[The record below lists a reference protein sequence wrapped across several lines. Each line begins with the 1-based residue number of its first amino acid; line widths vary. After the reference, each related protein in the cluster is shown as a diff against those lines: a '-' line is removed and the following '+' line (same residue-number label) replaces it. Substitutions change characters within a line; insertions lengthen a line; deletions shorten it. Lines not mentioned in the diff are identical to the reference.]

1 MTYPFEPRGKRC
13 IIGPRT
19 WIMGVLNVTPDSFY
33 DGGKYFP
40 PQKAVERG
48 IELAN
53 QGVDILDI
61 GGESSRPGSERIPEE
76 EELRRVLP
84 VLEALRPRVS
94 CLISIDTMRASVAE
108 AAIKAGADII
118 NDISALRAD
127 PEMVEVAVQSGAGVI
142 LMHMKGTPQT
152 MQLNPVYGDV
162 VKEIYDFLQERMEW
176 AQKKGVLPE
185 KIIVDPGIGF
195 GKRLEDNL
203 RLINELSAFLSLG
216 RPILIGVSRKS
227 FIGQLLNLPPEE
239 RLEGT
244 IASAVISLI
253 RGAAILRVHDALAVK
268 RAVAVTEA
276 ILYEKRLVSPTESVE
291 HVQ

>member
-61 GGESSRPGSERIPEE
+61 GGESSRPGAERIPEE

-108 AAIKAGADII
+108 GAIKAGADII

-142 LMHMKGTPQT
+142 LMHMKGTPKT
-152 MQLNPVYGDV
+152 MQLNPVYEDV

-176 AQKKGVLPE
+176 AQKKGLLPE
-185 KIIVDPGIGF
+185 KIIVDPGVGF